1 MSSLLAAA
9 LVGALAVASAVGGPP
24 LAAGVLIVQAVF
36 TMGVVRLAPVP
47 ASGRSA
53 WLALLVG
60 AVVVGWIA
68 WDGIPELSPLAKV
81 LGPAFV
87 VAVLVQMSRQDGR
100 NRLNASLS
108 LAVAA
113 CVLTALP
120 AAWVG
125 LRFADGGAYAVG
137 FGLLGVG
144 VAVLAEALGAA
155 VTVRRLLAV
164 LVAGVVAAGLVVAL
178 GDMAAEVPAVSAVVI
193 AAFGALLA
201 VAALV
206 AVDRINVDPVRT
218 NGQPLAVGGSELTA
232 ERAVAASQVPLRLTL
247 PIIAAAPVVYVLGRI
262 LVG

>member
-68 WDGIPELSPLAKV
+68 WDGTPELSPLAKV

-155 VTVRRLLAV
+155 VVRRLLAV